1 MARTD
6 EIKKIALK
14 IKTNKKEKVF
24 AITALDKKEN
34 TYELAEDLARELNL
48 YGKTI
53 LIDLQSNESE
63 NFLTLEDIKND
74 KIRNKQNL
82 DMVSF
87 EEKNIDKLVNTE
99 EFIEFLKSL
108 KENYSNIIINNGYFD
123 SYQAY
128 LLKNFE
134 DGEII
139 LVNEGKSKK
148 SSLEIY
154 LKGLEKLEI
163 ELLGVVYNK

>member
-1 MARTD
+1 MTRID

-14 IKTNKKEKVF
+14 IKANKKEKVF

-34 TYELAEDLARELNL
+34 TYKLAEDLAKELNL

-148 SSLEIY
+148 SSLDIY